1 MQNVWITTIPLKDQ
15 RADVVLESLR
25 EPVESY
31 NRTNGRISKFIIPS
45 LVIGTLD
52 SLMSLSDDLVK
63 VNGQIEVIIYYY

>member
-1 MQNVWITTIPLKDQ
+1 MQQVWLTTIPLKDQ
-15 RADVVLESLR
+15 RADNVLESLK

-31 NRTNGRISKFIIPS
+31 NRTNGRISKFVIPN

-63 VNGQIEVIIYYY
+63 VNSQIEVSNNK